1 MNNLINDIIYL
12 IESND
17 ELIEYKNNQIII
29 MSNGLK
35 NAICALIEENNN
47 EDFDEKD
54 VIKLAVRKALEL
66 KKNDIVVIKKQ
77 HIFIKIFNKVSTN
90 GYNKEERRFNG
101 IDKQELE
108 IFYNEHFSKE
118 SIRKFFMI
126 IVKKFVEL
134 HFEEQKIDNN
144 MYEKNVYA
152 YIQKI
157 IVEELVI
164 KFDNPIEF
172 LKGFSGY
179 IFRINFNSVFDSI
192 AEYML
197 NEISM
202 SNEYM
207 VNFLKYYSINIVIV
221 DGVKYKVPELETDG
235 GLKWNV
241 ISMLSIAKI
250 YIRTRTSV
258 IKLQKEIHTLDE
270 QIVAL
275 FIGKLSPTEYN
286 NDYLKKK
293 QKLTDELRYKNQK
306 LEDLLDEVHIIKN
319 NELKEPV
326 KKEIEVAKKAIK
338 TIKKTIEELAKKEIS
353 KSVIDKHLKLEREIE
368 SLRRGLKS
376 QEKILNQNKKSFL
389 SIKTSLVKALI
400 SKKQRM

>member
-1 MNNLINDIIYL
+1 MNNLINDIISL

-17 ELIEYKNNQIII
+17 ELIKYRNNQIII

-35 NAICALIEENNN
+35 SAICALIEENNN

-118 SIRKFFMI
+118 SIRKFFI
-126 IVKKFVEL
+126 TIVKKFVEL

-144 MYEKNVYA
+144 MYEKNVYV

-157 IVEELVI
+157 IVEELVV

-207 VNFLKYYSINIVIV
+207 VDFLKYYSLNIVIV

-250 YIRTRTSV
+250 YLRTRASV
-258 IKLQKEIHTLDE
+258 IKLQKEIHALEE

-286 NDYLKKK
+286 NDYIKKK
-293 QKLTDELRYKNQK
+293 QKLTDELRYKNRK
-306 LEDLLDEVHIIKN
+306 LEDLLDEIHIIKN

-326 KKEIEVAKKAIK
+326 KKEIEVARKAIK

>member
-1 MNNLINDIIYL
+1 MKNLINDIIYL

-35 NAICALIEENNN
+35 SAICALIEENNN
-47 EDFDEKD
+47 ESFDEKD

-66 KKNDIVVIKKQ
+66 KKNDVIVIKKQ
-77 HIFIKIFNKVSTN
+77 HIFIKIFNKISTN

-118 SIRKFFMI
+118 SIRKFFMT

-144 MYEKNVYA
+144 IYEKNVYA

-157 IVEELVI
+157 IVEELVV

-179 IFRINFNSVFDSI
+179 IFRINFNNVFDSI

-207 VNFLKYYSINIVIV
+207 VDFLKYYSLNIVIV
-221 DGVKYKVPELETDG
+221 DGMKYKVPELETEG

-250 YIRTRTSV
+250 YIRTRASV

-270 QIVAL
+270 EIVAL

-286 NDYLKKK
+286 NDYIKKK

-306 LEDLLDEVHIIKN
+306 LEDLLDEVHRIKN

-326 KKEIEVAKKAIK
+326 KKEIEVARKAIK
-338 TIKKTIEELAKKEIS
+338 TIKKTIEELAKKEI
-353 KSVIDKHLKLEREIE
+353 KRSVIDKHLKLEREIE

>member
-1 MNNLINDIIYL
+1 MKNLINDIICL

-35 NAICALIEENNN
+35 SAICALIEENNN
-47 EDFDEKD
+47 KNFDEKD

-66 KKNDIVVIKKQ
+66 KKNDVVVIKKQ
-77 HIFIKIFNKVSTN
+77 HIFIKIFNKISTN
-90 GYNKEERRFNG
+90 EYNKEERRFNG

-108 IFYNEHFSKE
+108 VFYNKHFSKE
-118 SIRKFFMI
+118 SSRKFFMI

-134 HFEEQKIDNN
+134 HFEEQRIDNN
-144 MYEKNVYA
+144 IYEKNVYV

-157 IVEELVI
+157 IVEELVV
-164 KFDNPIEF
+164 KFDNPVEF

-179 IFRINFNSVFDSI
+179 IFRIHFNSVFDSI

-207 VNFLKYYSINIVIV
+207 VDFLKYYSLNIVIV
-221 DGVKYKVPELETDG
+221 DGMKYKVPELETDG

-250 YIRTRTSV
+250 YIRTRASV

-286 NDYLKKK
+286 NDYNKKK
-293 QKLTDELRYKNQK
+293 QKLTDELRYKNEK
-306 LEDLLDEVHIIKN
+306 LEDLLDEVHRIKN
-319 NELKEPV
+319 NELKEPI
-326 KKEIEVAKKAIK
+326 KKEIEVAKKAII
-338 TIKKTIEELAKKEIS
+338 TIKKTLEQLATKEI
-353 KSVIDKHLKLEREIE
+353 KRNVIDKHLKLEREIE

-376 QEKILNQNKKSFL
+376 QEKILTQNKKSFL